1 MNKKV
6 INIINYVITLGPLVL
21 FFYIKW
27 YWVVLIY
34 NILLAHTG
42 STAWKNTKKPKLS
55 FLKAV
60 TIPLF
65 FNFFGIAYVLLK
77 LAEKT
82 KTNEIEGLEWFN
94 GVIGDDNLKIRK
106 YHLTNR
112 YVFSPRVIWL
122 DLISSSVINYFLSF
136 MYSNCNYEM
145 SLGGGGINSMEL
157 KINEEENLGEEITFK
172 SLESKKHLEESIQM
186 FKKNFPDNYNLIFN
200 DNTVDDVTELSKY
213 KMMVDPWMFSTSIEN
228 EIKEQKRSPKQ
239 FFNKKYLSVSKSY
252 NKDFKEW
259 IVLDNSLKPIGITYD
274 SDSKEDC
281 INWINSWDN

>member
-60 TIPLF
+60 TIHLF

-112 YVFSPRVIWL
+112 YVF
-122 DLISSSVINYFLSF
+122 
-136 MYSNCNYEM
+136 
-145 SLGGGGINSMEL
+145 
-157 KINEEENLGEEITFK
+157 
-172 SLESKKHLEESIQM
+172 
-186 FKKNFPDNYNLIFN
+186 
-200 DNTVDDVTELSKY
+200 
-213 KMMVDPWMFSTSIEN
+213 
-228 EIKEQKRSPKQ
+228 
-239 FFNKKYLSVSKSY
+239 
-252 NKDFKEW
+252 
-259 IVLDNSLKPIGITYD
+259 
-274 SDSKEDC
+274 
-281 INWINSWDN
+281 